1 MSIGFKSFLL
11 NEKCSKQ
18 SKVYSKAQIPDIL
31 LDYSIL
37 LRLYVGL
44 YIQYIVLIDDVAY
57 QVHLRHLLI
66 MENEII

>member
-1 MSIGFKSFLL
+1 M
-11 NEKCSKQ
+11 
-18 SKVYSKAQIPDIL
+18 QIPDIL

-66 MENEII
+66 MENEIF